1 MPDYL
6 ISQCETVFQVWPLF
20 DQSLDPNEFISS
32 PCAVLLMTEA
42 SDNPR
47 CQKMQARQEK
57 MRIGLMVTCLVDV
70 MRPEIGLS
78 AIKLLEAAGCE
89 VVVPEAQTCC
99 GQPAYSAGYASTF
112 RQNFPRDLSR
122 SLAFLN
128 YV

>member
-1 MPDYL
+1 
-6 ISQCETVFQVWPLF
+6 
-20 DQSLDPNEFISS
+20 
-32 PCAVLLMTEA
+32 
-42 SDNPR
+42 
-47 CQKMQARQEK
+47 

-78 AIKLLEAAGCE
+78 AIKLLEAAVCE

-112 RQNFPRDLSR
+112 RQNFPRNLSQ
-122 SLAFLN
+122 SSADLN